1 MTGMLL
7 NLIFL
12 VLLVVCLLWVA
23 IIYWWATSERR
34 LVQNRLERFAGRGN
48 MQVASLEDKD
58 DVERWRDMFRKIGQQ
73 FVPHKWNHYYSQRL
87 LQAGW
92 DVKAPEFLALLTL
105 GVIIVATIA
114 WSQAGIAG
122 AAVFGVIVFLLGHM
136 FLYRA
141 IEARGKKF
149 TMQLSDALVLIANSL
164 RSGFSFMQAIEL
176 VSKEMQPP
184 ISREF
189 GRVLNEM
196 NFGASADDALEG
208 MTQRVASME
217 LEMVVT
223 AVLIQRQVGG
233 NLAEVLD
240 TISETIRE
248 RARMRREIS
257 ALTAQGRLSG
267 FVVGALPFAMA
278 LYMFMVSR
286 EFVMILW
293 TEPLGRAMIA
303 GAIFMQIL
311 GALVINK
318 IVTIDV

>member
-1 MTGMLL
+1 MLL

-12 VLLVVCLLWVA
+12 LLLVVCLLWLF
-23 IIYWWATSERR
+23 IFYWFSTSERR
-34 LVQNRLERFAGRGN
+34 LVQNRLARFAGRGERPE
-48 MQVASLEDKD
+48 VISELKSD
-58 DVERWRDMFRKIGQQ
+58 DERWREMFRKVGQQ
-73 FVPHKWNHYYSQRL
+73 FMPTRWNYYYSRL
-87 LQAGW
+87 LLQSGW
-92 DVKAPEFLALLTL
+92 EIKAPEFLAGLLL
-105 GVIIVATIA
+105 LVFVGCVVG
-114 WSQAGIAG
+114 WSLAGGAG
-122 AAVFGVIVFLLGHM
+122 ALVLGMVVFLTGH
-136 FLYRA
+136 LVLHRA
-141 IEARGKKF
+141 VESRGKKF
-149 TMQLSDALVLIANSL
+149 TTQLSDALVLIANSL
-164 RSGFSFMQAIEL
+164 RSGFSFLQAVEL
-176 VSKEMQPP
+176 VSREMQPP

-189 GRVLNEM
+189 GRLLNEM
-196 NFGASADDALEG
+196 NLGASADDALEG
-208 MTQRVASME
+208 LTQRVASME

-223 AVLIQRQVGG
+223 AVMIQRQVGG

-240 TISETIRE
+240 TIADTIRE

-293 TEPLGRAMIA
+293 TEPVGKMMIA
-303 GAIFMQIL
+303 GAIFMQFI